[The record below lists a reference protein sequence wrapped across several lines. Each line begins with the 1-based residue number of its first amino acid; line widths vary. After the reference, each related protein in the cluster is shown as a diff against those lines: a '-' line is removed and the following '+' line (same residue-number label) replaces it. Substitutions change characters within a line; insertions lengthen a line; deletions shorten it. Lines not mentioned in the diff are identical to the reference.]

1 MNARLDKAFKAAAKL
16 SPEQQEAIARDILER
31 LKADA
36 RWDIALAKLRSR
48 VLLKRL
54 ADEARDDIAR
64 GDVLD
69 GDPATRTQ

>member
-1 MNARLDKAFKAAAKL
+1 MNALLDKAIKAVTKL
-16 SPEQQEAIARDILER
+16 SPEQQEAIARDILDRIE
-31 LKADA
+31 ADA
-36 RWDIALAKLRSR
+36 QWDAALADPRSR
-48 VLLKRL
+48 DLLKRL